1 MLMLVMVIIHLFIY
15 SAGVIWLSR
24 HWNHP
29 RVLRA
34 WQLIWHTDLLLVRTL
49 SFQNK
54 VRYCLVK
61 PNSDGTLEGWLFR
74 GSRQGK
80 LVLLPQGVVDPDCDA
95 SFMYV
100 WEHVDKQLK
109 VAHILSQPDII
120 SWTEW
125 CQMDHLQKIMMRRK
139 ILDHAD

>member
-1 MLMLVMVIIHLFIY
+1 MLVMVIIHMLICVW
-15 SAGVIWLSR
+15 GLIWLSKNC
-24 HWNHP
+24 NHP
-29 RVLRA
+29 WVLKA
-34 WQLIWHTDLLLVRTL
+34 WQLISPTDLVLVRTL

-61 PNSDGTLEGWLFR
+61 PNSDGTLEGWVYR
-74 GSRQGK
+74 GSKQGK
-80 LVLLPQGVVDPDCDA
+80 LVLLPQGVVDPECDA

-109 VAHILSQPDII
+109 VAHMLSQPHMI

-125 CQMDHLQKIMMRRK
+125 CQMDHLQKLMMRRK
-139 ILDHAD
+139 ILDHD